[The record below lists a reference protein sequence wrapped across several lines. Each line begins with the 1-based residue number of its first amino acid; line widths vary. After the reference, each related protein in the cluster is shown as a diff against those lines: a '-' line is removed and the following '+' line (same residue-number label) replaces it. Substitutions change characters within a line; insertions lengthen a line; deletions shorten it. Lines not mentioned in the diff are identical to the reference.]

1 MVATQSMITVP
12 ETQEAL
18 NRLAGELGRSGDII
32 AARRLLILRAALGN
46 DPAAL
51 PEDWATTDIQKVID
65 PDAIVEGIKS
75 RAVPAQSV
83 RWFEL
88 ARNSLVLLPL
98 IITWLGI
105 WQSTS
110 AYDALLRT
118 QPTQAN
124 QTYLYLWQQGFQGT
138 LLPIFKLSNLALAD
152 FILLAI
158 ILVLT
163 LYVTWRYN
171 LVNTQSEKNAEQLR
185 ESLAHTLGDA
195 TLCLAKAHRE
205 RLEKQPRDLA
215 DVARYLFQFGQKFQ
229 QTSQQFLDEMAEE
242 RKRRGD
248 LTAFTTALENM
259 TKEMVSA
266 ANSMKQANTDL
277 VKSVQEV
284 LVHAREIPKLVTA
297 ANQAVAQLYAMV
309 GTLGKLVDDQGKW
322 RQELQ
327 TVLAKGLGQ
336 LTAEQKK
343 ATQELYNLLD
353 AFIRQQQGALGQQ
366 ISEQKNAAQDL
377 RNMLNALLTQ
387 QMTEQQ
393 QRGQNLQNMLA
404 VKLGEIAAQVN
415 TSLGQLVAEQNQYG
429 QKLLAAADTLEIT
442 TSELGLMV
450 KGIEDATKEQV
461 KIVVA
466 MQVQQAEQKKLT
478 DEMTAAT
485 AEIKNVLR
493 SVRDAGPELRSMSV
507 DIANFV
513 SALRNTPN
521 VLKNELS
528 EPLKY
533 YSSAAFNVAAGSKK
547 LEEAAL
553 ALESAANKL
562 DGRLGP

>member
-1 MVATQSMITVP
+1 MIAIQPMITVP

-18 NRLAGELGRSGDII
+18 NQLAGELGRSGDTI
-32 AARRLLILRAALGN
+32 AARRLLILRDALGD

-65 PDAIVEGIKS
+65 PDAIIEGVKG
-75 RAVPAQSV
+75 RAVPEPWV
-83 RWFEL
+83 RWLEL
-88 ARNSLVLLPL
+88 LRNSLVLCPL
-98 IITWLGI
+98 ILTWLGI

-110 AYDALLRT
+110 AYDALLRIHNDLGS
-118 QPTQAN
+118 QPF
-124 QTYLYLWQQGFQGT
+124 LYLWQQGFQGT
-138 LLPIFKLSNLALAD
+138 LLPVFILSNLALAD

-158 ILVLT
+158 ILILT
-163 LYVTWRYN
+163 FIVTWQYN

-195 TLCLAKAHRE
+195 TICLAKARRE

-248 LTAFTTALENM
+248 LTAFTTALENI
-259 TKEMVSA
+259 TKEMVA
-266 ANSMKQANTDL
+266 AAKSMKQANTDL
-277 VKSVQEV
+277 AKSIQEV
-284 LVHAREIPKLVTA
+284 LVHVREMPRLVTA

-309 GTLGKLVDDQGKW
+309 GALGKLVADQEKW

-327 TVLAKGLGQ
+327 TVLATGLGL
-336 LTAEQKK
+336 LTAEQRK

-366 ISEQKNAAQDL
+366 INEQKNAAQEL

-387 QMTEQQ
+387 LMAEQQ
-393 QRGQNLQNMLA
+393 QRGQDLQNVLA

-429 QKLLAAADTLEIT
+429 QKLLTAADTLETT
-442 TSELGLMV
+442 TSELVLMV

-513 SALRNTPN
+513 AALRNTPN

-547 LEEAAL
+547 LEEAAQ
-553 ALESAANKL
+553 ALESVANKL

>member
-1 MVATQSMITVP
+1 MIATQPMITVP

-18 NRLAGELGRSGDII
+18 NRLAGELGRSGDTI
-32 AARRLLILRAALGN
+32 AARRLLILRDALGD

-65 PDAIVEGIKS
+65 LNAIVEGIKS
-75 RAVPAQSV
+75 RAMPEPWV
-83 RWFEL
+83 RWLEL
-88 ARNSLVLLPL
+88 LRNSLVLLPL
-98 IITWLGI
+98 ILTWLGI

-110 AYDALLRT
+110 AYERLPSNLQN
-118 QPTQAN
+118 QPF
-124 QTYLYLWQQGFQGT
+124 LSLWQQGFQGN

-152 FILLAI
+152 FILLAT
-158 ILVLT
+158 ILILT
-163 LYVTWRYN
+163 LIVTWRYN

-205 RLEKQPRDLA
+205 RLLKQPRDLA

-266 ANSMKQANTDL
+266 ANSMKQANADL
-277 VKSVQEV
+277 VKSVEEV
-284 LVHAREIPKLVTA
+284 LVHAREISKLVTA

-353 AFIRQQQGALGQQ
+353 AFIRQQQATLGQQ
-366 ISEQKNAAQDL
+366 ITEQKNAAQDL
-377 RNMLNALLTQ
+377 RNMLNTLLTQ
-387 QMTEQQ
+387 LIAEQQ
-393 QRGQNLQNMLA
+393 QRGQDLQNILA

-478 DEMTAAT
+478 DEMTATT

-513 SALRNTPN
+513 AALRNTPN

-547 LEEAAL
+547 LEEAAQ
-553 ALESAANKL
+553 ALESAALKL